1 MARGESIDARAD
13 IYELGIVLFQMLSG
27 HVPFK
32 GNTPLAVVVKH
43 LEEAL
48 PPLHQAN
55 PTIPAALDRVVQIA
69 TAKRREDRYRTAGEL
84 AQALRRAIT
93 SPDYSQ
99 ETIARDAPTV
109 FEPQPTILPPPP
121 QGSQPSAGRSINFAT
136 TSATDRPRI
145 ENEPLTPGA
154 YIAPVT
160 PYPPPEPT
168 TQRGPRPWLL
178 IAAALVIIV
187 LVFGGV
193 FFGLHLGGPSM
204 PAQPTTTQVLPTPT
218 TSSAQ
223 LAQSVVQQYYS
234 DINNKDYQSAY
245 NLWGPALKKTQSES
259 SFASGYKN
267 TVQDNVTIN
276 NVLTLTNGSVRVNI
290 TLHSTDQTPS
300 GPPNPSTYQG
310 YWIVGQENGAW
321 KLLSSNISR
330 TA

>member
-1 MARGESIDARAD
+1 
-13 IYELGIVLFQMLSG
+13 
-27 HVPFK
+27 
-32 GNTPLAVVVKH
+32 
-43 LEEAL
+43 
-48 PPLHQAN
+48 
-55 PTIPAALDRVVQIA
+55 
-69 TAKRREDRYRTAGEL
+69 
-84 AQALRRAIT
+84 
-93 SPDYSQ
+93 
-99 ETIARDAPTV
+99 
-109 FEPQPTILPPPP
+109 
-121 QGSQPSAGRSINFAT
+121 
-136 TSATDRPRI
+136 
-145 ENEPLTPGA
+145 
-154 YIAPVT
+154 
-160 PYPPPEPT
+160 
-168 TQRGPRPWLL
+168 
-178 IAAALVIIV
+178 
-187 LVFGGV
+187 
-193 FFGLHLGGPSM
+193 M

-321 KLLSSNISR
+321 KLLSSNISK